1 MTYLPP
7 TSHGQKK
14 LSSTRG
20 WNSGERGGVSFVQE
34 DPRSLTWCDYHLGP
48 LPKTEFVVPIGT
60 LRLSTLQN
68 GPGFAHCLL
77 EDRHT
82 SP

>member
-7 TSHGQKK
+7 TSHGQK

-20 WNSGERGGVSFVQE
+20 RNSGEGGGSFVQE

-60 LRLSTLQN
+60 LWLSTLQK
-68 GPGFAHCLL
+68 GPGFAH
-77 EDRHT
+77 
-82 SP
+82 